1 MMFRLHLATGLLML
15 APALAPAQTDPALW
29 RFVQP
34 NAKAIISI
42 DWKHVRQSH
51 VGTMLR
57 EKWIDANSAAIPGA
71 EFLNDVDRFLISSGG
86 LNTGDEPSEP
96 PMLIVVQG
104 HFDLLKVRKLLQAHG
119 TKAQAFNS
127 FQVYR
132 PQGKNAKD
140 MAFAMLDAQII
151 LIGDARSVFAGLDR
165 STALATVPDASPV
178 LARAAAMDAT
188 YEVWALITSPGALA
202 NDRLMG
208 LLSGGESGSNALGYE
223 VGFSFKNGLS
233 ADASVLFE
241 SDSASKRLAS
251 ELGKMLKMAIKDKMG
266 EPAMLDLE
274 KKLKVSA
281 DGKMVKIAMHL
292 TAQELEKNAQIY
304 ATTHRQSAPVLA
316 ELRTVARPASEPPKT
331 ERRVIR
337 IEGLDEGTREIPYK
351 QDRPP
356 QP

>member
-1 MMFRLHLATGLLML
+1 LA
-15 APALAPAQTDPALW
+15 AAIAPAQTDPALW
-29 RFVQP
+29 RFIQP

-57 EKWIDANSAAIPGA
+57 EKWVDTNSTIPGV

-86 LNTGDEPSEP
+86 QNEADETSEP
-96 PMLIVVQG
+96 PVLIVVRG
-104 HFDLLKVRKLLQAHG
+104 HFDLPRVRKLLATHG
-119 TKAQAFNS
+119 AKAQAFNS
-127 FQVYR
+127 VQVYR
-132 PQGKNAKD
+132 PQGKNSKD
-140 MAFAMLDAQII
+140 MAFVLLDAQTI
-151 LIGDARSVFAGLDR
+151 LIGDARSVFAAVDR
-165 STALATVPDASPV
+165 NALPASPADASPA
-178 LARAAAMDAT
+178 LARAAAMDAS
-188 YEVWALITSPGALA
+188 YEVWALITTPGALA

-208 LLSGGESGSNALGYE
+208 LLSGGEVGSNALGYE

-241 SDSASKRLAS
+241 SDSAAKRLAS

-274 KKLKVSA
+274 KKLKITA
-281 DGKMVKIAMHL
+281 EGKLVKIAMRV

-304 ATTHRQSAPVLA
+304 AATHKPPVRALA
-316 ELRTVARPASEPPKT
+316 EVRAVAKAAPEPPKP
-331 ERRVIR
+331 EKRVIR

-351 QDRPP
+351 PDHP
-356 QP
+356 

>member
-1 MMFRLHLATGLLML
+1 MMFRLHLVAGILLV
-15 APALAPAQTDPALW
+15 APAIAPAQTDPALW
-29 RFVQP
+29 RFIQP

-57 EKWIDANSAAIPGA
+57 EKWVDTNGAAIPGV

-86 LNTGDEPSEP
+86 QNAADEPSEP
-96 PMLIVVQG
+96 PVLIVVRG
-104 HFDLLKVRKLLQAHG
+104 HFDLPRVRKLLVTHG
-119 TKAQAFNS
+119 TRAQAFNS

-140 MAFAMLDAQII
+140 MAFVLLDTQTI

-165 STALATVPDASPV
+165 SAAPAATPDSTPV
-178 LARAAAMDAT
+178 LVRAAAMDAS
-188 YEVWALITSPGALA
+188 YEVWALITTPGALA

-208 LLSGGESGSNALGYE
+208 LLSGGEVGSNALGYE

-233 ADASVLFE
+233 AEASVLFE
-241 SDSASKRLAS
+241 SDSAAKRLAS

-266 EPAMLDLE
+266 APAMLDME
-274 KKLKVSA
+274 RKLKISA
-281 DGKMVKIAMHL
+281 EGNQVKIAMRL
-292 TAQELEKNAQIY
+292 SSQELEKNAQIY
-304 ATTHRQSAPVLA
+304 AATHKQAAPILA
-316 ELRTVARPASEPPKT
+316 EVRAVSKPAIEPPKP

-351 QDRPP
+351 QVP
-356 QP
+356 